1 MGHVRIGFLPHTQQ
15 WNAIVNQ
22 ISTYDN
28 SVSTVAII
36 ADRTLNA
43 IRKEYEN
50 LQYDESIKKAIR
62 YLSGIIVSS
71 RQDNQI
77 DFLQKNGYVIDG
89 DITLFSLIA
98 CSFKALQTED
108 GSLETNKLVKD
119 ATVQAIMKYY
129 QYHSEDQL
137 SLFEPG
143 NNPFTNKGS
152 GREFCELAR
161 LFFAS
166 FTEKQ
171 IRYYIDREASRV
183 IDDFTKYTQFSKSLT
198 DHSVEVSKHAF
209 DISQIMQSFAAGWF
223 NKYAL
228 DRIPSESCITEFLRI
243 ALGKMREEFRLE
255 AIKDE

>member
-28 SVSTVAII
+28 STSTVAIV
-36 ADRTLNA
+36 ADRTLDA

-50 LQYDESIKKAIR
+50 LQYDESVKKSIR
-62 YLSGIIVSS
+62 FLSGIIVSS

-77 DFLQKNGYVIDG
+77 DFLQNNGYEIDG
-89 DITLFSLIA
+89 NMTLFSVIGCL
-98 CSFKALQTED
+98 CKALQTENE
-108 GSLETNKLVKD
+108 SLEINKLVKD

-137 SLFEPG
+137 SLFESE

-183 IDDFTKYTQFSKSLT
+183 INDFTKYTLFSKSLT
-198 DHSVEVSKHAF
+198 EHSVEVSKHAF
-209 DISQIMQSFAAGWF
+209 EISQIMQSFAAGWF

-228 DRIPSESCITEFLRI
+228 DHMPSESCITDFLRI
-243 ALGKMREEFRLE
+243 AFGKMREEFRLE
-255 AIKDE
+255 AIKDV